1 VYKPAFKSSN
11 NREVSTL
18 PANQT
23 TCQSPPLLSAT
34 SLTCIREERLLFD
47 QLNIEINTGDIV
59 QVEGPN
65 GSGKTSLLRILAGL
79 SQPFE
84 GEIFFNNQS
93 INHSREEFHQHLL
106 YLGHLPGVKGEMNAQ
121 ENLSFNLA
129 LNGLNNDATEIK
141 QTLAEVNLSGFE
153 ESLASHL
160 SAGQHRRISL
170 ARLYK
175 SNARIWILDEP
186 FTAIDKQGV
195 HALEQLFK
203 THINQGGCVI
213 LTTHQDL
220 LSFEPSK
227 IKKITLDYIVE

>member
-1 VYKPAFKSSN
+1 MHSQFVFN
-11 NREVSTL
+11 NREIVTL
-18 PANQT
+18 SVNQTANQAT
-23 TCQSPPLLSAT
+23 LLISAT
-34 SLTCIREERLLFD
+34 NLTCIREERLLFD
-47 QLNIEINTGDIV
+47 RLNIEINAGDIV

-84 GEIFFNNQS
+84 GEVFFNKQS
-93 INHSREEFHQHLL
+93 INQSREEFHQNLL
-106 YLGHLPGVKGEMNAQ
+106 YLGHLPGVKGEMNAT

-129 LNGLNNDATEIK
+129 LHGATDCSEDIEH
-141 QTLAEVNLSGFE
+141 TLAKVNLTGFE
-153 ESLASHL
+153 DSLASHL

-175 SNARIWILDEP
+175 SSAKIWILDEP

-203 THINQGGCVI
+203 AHITQGGCVI

-220 LSFEPSK
+220 LTFTSAQV
-227 IKKITLDYIVE
+227 KKITLDYIDE